1 MEPIFKDSLFNSN
14 NGVVQDCGIF
24 MKSSELFFEIP
35 KNRTLENSFFHFGL
49 IFDSSHYL
57 KNDNWK
63 GIFKPI
69 KALYRGIISSEE
81 IVSIQLGKTSNDEYD
96 EAEADKN
103 DPYYWR
109 ITKAIEYKR
118 PDWAFYMF
126 AGNIQGLFNGNRIS
140 EDRLMQYLSL
150 FPEEFISTHKERLQ
164 YAFNYFD
171 ERGYLLAL
179 EKAPKLIK
187 IGKGLYDEILAI
199 GVN

>member
-14 NGVVQDCGIF
+14 NGVVQDCVIF
-24 MKSSELFFEIP
+24 KKSSELFFEIP

-57 KNDNWK
+57 KNDNWE

-69 KALYRGIISSEE
+69 KALYRGIISPEE
-81 IVSIQLGKTSNDEYD
+81 IVSIQLGKTSNNEYD
-96 EAEADKN
+96 EAEADKH

-118 PDWAFYMF
+118 PDWALYMF
-126 AGNIQGLFNGNRIS
+126 AGNVQGLFNGNRIS
-140 EDRLMQYLSL
+140 EDRLLQYLRL
-150 FPEEFISTHKERLQ
+150 FPEEFISIHKERLQ

-179 EKAPKLIK
+179 DKAPKLIK
-187 IGKGLYDEILAI
+187 IGKGLYDEILAV